1 MPFNPN
7 WIEQK
12 TKVMEDILQAKAKC
26 NPDFCEALITSH
38 SVIAEAVPG
47 DIFWSTGLNKEEC
60 LCVKK
65 NHWPG
70 QNRMGKLLSA
80 IRDQL
85 LQSKKK
91 KKKNSSSNND
101 SGDESEYNYKVL

>member
-1 MPFNPN
+1 M
-7 WIEQK
+7 EQK

-26 NPDFCEALITSH
+26 NPDFCE
-38 SVIAEAVPG
+38 
-47 DIFWSTGLNKEEC
+47 KEEC

-80 IRDQL
+80 IRDQF
-85 LQSKKK
+85 LQSKKN
-91 KKKNSSSNND
+91 KKNID
-101 SGDESEYNYKVL
+101 SGNES